1 MSTAPSRPSVPSDP
15 RSTRS
20 TVPPAREHGYA
31 KHPGAAEPPGVKP
44 ESSTPPC
51 YVDTARG
58 GHTGCERRPVSTA
71 AELQAQISELVK
83 QGTQAAAVASDV
95 SIAASNKHA
104 KDVEGATRPLITIY
118 GLPAAFV
125 PVLLDSPLA
134 IDPAFVEAHA
144 AGRSYR
150 PMGVRRRRGARA
162 ARYAHWD
169 YPELVTGYWQA
180 MAQNKSC
187 QGLEQNSVG
196 PGTPRVV
203 ADLARQPVVRPV
215 SDAGKGLAAVFC
227 RASLWVSKDVDVLFL
242 DKPRWGETGPLRK
255 ACRPV
260 KFAGNSAP
268 MNQENQPGYG
278 GTRRDNVAVAQWN
291 GEEIPSLESVLQ
303 DSFATTYKDSGV
315 LEVLQETAYEQW
327 LELFEVLTPRRK
339 VVKPEKTSLE
349 WQIMR
354 ALERNF
360 DMAKSTARSQN
371 GNGTEEGFAVGP
383 GDWGAL
389 IQRLRTR
396 LEILAATC
404 PGFPHK
410 KPDKTANGALPVY
423 HEEKLSYIPRHRP
436 EADSP
441 SSQGSDSDNQRA
453 LDRVTY
459 LGATLLPFSIVSG
472 VLSMNEGFEPG
483 QPLFWVFWVATIP
496 LTLFTVLVIYAD
508 KLRQVEVWSEVRDH
522 SGSDSG
528 SDQGSTKSGDG
539 EKVQETEKGRR
550 RPIPEFGIYK
560 YNRPQQPEAVTYSAG
575 GDVVIDLGTP
585 TAETQ
590 QLPTAE
596 PPSPYGADQRTD
608 SDEDQEQEGTSS
620 DEDTAEE
627 VSLPI
632 SAAGYHPGWKKKQL
646 GWKGAAMCMLKMRK
660 PLRVLDGMPVAAREG
675 QRDD

>member
-1 MSTAPSRPSVPSDP
+1 M
-15 RSTRS
+15 
-20 TVPPAREHGYA
+20 
-31 KHPGAAEPPGVKP
+31 VKP

-71 AELQAQISELVK
+71 AELQARISELVK

-95 SIAASNKHA
+95 FTAASDKQA
-104 KDVEGATRPLITIY
+104 RGVEGATRPLITIY

-125 PVLLDSPLA
+125 PVLLDSPLD
-134 IDPAFVEAHA
+134 IDPAFFDAHA

-150 PMGVRRRRGARA
+150 PMGARRRRGARA

-187 QGLEQNSVG
+187 QGLEQNSIG
-196 PGTPRVV
+196 PGIPRVV

-227 RASLWVSKDVDVLFL
+227 RASLWVSQDVDVLFL

-255 ACRPV
+255 ARRPGKV
-260 KFAGNSAP
+260 TGNNAP
-268 MNQENQPGYG
+268 MNQENPPRYG
-278 GTRRDNVAVAQWN
+278 ETGKDNVAVAQWN
-291 GEEIPSLESVLQ
+291 GEEIPSLESILQ
-303 DSFATTYKDSGV
+303 DSLATTYKDNGV
-315 LEVLQETAYEQW
+315 LQVLEETAYEQW
-327 LELFEVLTPRRK
+327 LELFEVLAPRRR

-349 WQIMR
+349 WHIMR

-360 DMAKSTARSQN
+360 DMAKSIARYQN
-371 GNGTEEGFAVGP
+371 GSGTKEGFDVGP
-383 GDWGAL
+383 DDWGAL

-404 PGFPHK
+404 PVLPHK
-410 KPDKTANGALPVY
+410 KPEKTANGALY
-423 HEEKLSYIPRHRP
+423 HEEKLSYVPRHRP

-441 SSQGSDSDNQRA
+441 SPPGSDSDNQRA

-528 SDQGSTKSGDG
+528 SDQGSTKSGGG

-560 YNRPQQPEAVTYSAG
+560 YNRPQHPEAVTYSAG

-590 QLPTAE
+590 QIPTPE
-596 PPSPYGADQRTD
+596 PPSPYGADPRTD